1 MWAIF
6 TQESSEGVGEA
17 CSKWIFLVCN
27 EATSSSACGAFG
39 GVGRKE
45 GQQSEQI
52 EE

>member
-27 EATSSSACGAFG
+27 EATSSSVALL
-39 GVGRKE
+39 
-45 GQQSEQI
+45 
-52 EE
+52 EELDGKKDSKVSR